1 MKHAQPTSG
10 PSTAQEAAAPLSPIA
25 IETSKNDASRTQ
37 SLNDQSEE

>member
-1 MKHAQPTSG
+1 MQHAQPTSG
-10 PSTAQEAAAPLSPIA
+10 PSTAQQAAAHLSPIV